1 MAPRRSMLRDLTCA
15 RFGGFVL
22 VLFGSTS
29 APGRGNR
36 RLGVVVAVPGSGAR
50 VFMVYPRIVSTDVD
64 TSWLLARFGDLGWFG
79 GLARFPWLQEGQEN
93 RVIPEGKLLYVPD
106 CGTHAPH
113 FTKSG
118 QEPDLICNI

>member
-36 RLGVVVAVPGSGAR
+36 RLGVVVAMPGSGAR
-50 VFMVYPRIVSTDVD
+50 VLVVYPQIVSTDVD
-64 TSWLLARFGDLGWFG
+64 DL
-79 GLARFPWLQEGQEN
+79 
-93 RVIPEGKLLYVPD
+93 RVIVIFGERERSRGKSRY
-106 CGTHAPH
+106 H
-113 FTKSG
+113 KR
-118 QEPDLICNI
+118 